1 VSHEVTFFQPP
12 QRPNGGGTVFAR
24 PSDSGNPYARID
36 EDPSLPRPVVVVE
49 LPEYEEGQ
57 K

>member
-1 VSHEVTFFQPP
+1 MSEPVREIGFFQPP
-12 QRPNGGGTVFAR
+12 QRPTGGTVYVR
-24 PSDSGNPYARID
+24 PSDSGNPYANA
-36 EDPSLPRPVVVVE
+36 EETQEVVVVE

>member
-1 VSHEVTFFQPP
+1 MTHEVEWFKRF
-12 QRPNGGGTVFAR
+12 PNGGTVFVR
-24 PSDSGNPYARID
+24 PSDSGNPYASA
-36 EDPSLPRPVVVVE
+36 EETQEVVVVE

>member
-1 VSHEVTFFQPP
+1 MSGVEEVQWFK
-12 QRPNGGGTVFAR
+12 RHPNGGTVFR
-24 PSDSGNPYARID
+24 LPSDSGNPYARID
-36 EDPSLPRPVVVVE
+36 EDPEAARPVVVME

>member
-1 VSHEVTFFQPP
+1 MSHEVTFFHPP
-12 QRPNGGGTVFAR
+12 QRPNGGTVYVK
-24 PSDSGNPYARID
+24 PGDSGNPCANA
-36 EDPSLPRPVVVVE
+36 EEMQEVVVVE

>member
-1 VSHEVTFFQPP
+1 MSHEVTFFHPP
-12 QRPNGGGTVFAR
+12 QRPNGGTVNQR
-24 PSDSGNPYARID
+24 PGDSGNPYARID